1 MDEDENGHSSPPAVD
16 DAVDSDDNATAGP
29 STQSLPTT
37 SWGEKPLPRATYRSI
52 EYPGPV
58 AYPDLIHNVIRPL
71 DIEECFNANIADAR
85 QLEMRYRGAGPEAER
100 SAVPVR
106 GTRVASQKML
116 VRLTKRRKKALPGQT
131 QPPGGEGVFTVDV
144 IGSIP
149 QTVRFRSMADYQ
161 FTPNKDTSIAELTQ
175 ALDELDYHTI
185 LSYKFPGLDEE
196 FIAPTAPGEDGE
208 APAFPFRSLLEL
220 QPTPVASNRHLPP
233 SFTYRN
239 SSHAVVER
247 VWDDE
252 TGAYRD
258 RLVNKSRKSGWAMV
272 TIGSSHPV
280 PTEPEE
286 GIRQHLSKLDK
297 RILDRLHE
305 LFNERPVWM
314 RYSLLAQFSDA
325 DRYEIESNKMYLPAV
340 AFTYGAGPYWKTL
353 VRWGYDPCNDP
364 AAHKYQRVYI
374 YLDVKRGRNNVLN
387 APPEEV
393 DEEESKRP
401 SFWWE
406 TEQDRRIA
414 EGLRPPIDKAK
425 SYGFDGQELHRN
437 KPDYQLIDI
446 VDPVILPWIYDPMSL
461 HDTCDVSERCRC
473 RADAQPH
480 SGWYR
485 RSSFE
490 LIKMLLRARYLY
502 LRDTNEPA
510 PESQYRDIIDAFE
523 RAMEEGQDAEA
534 IEGLMRRM
542 GALRRQRERERG
554 TEGV

>member
-1 MDEDENGHSSPPAVD
+1 MDEDIVPASPPAVD
-16 DAVDSDDNATAGP
+16 TGNSDSNAAAGP
-29 STQSLPTT
+29 STLPPPKA

-58 AYPDLIHNVIRPL
+58 AYPDLIHTVIRPL

-116 VRLTKRRKKALPGQT
+116 VKLTKRRKKALPGQT

-161 FTPNKDTSIAELTQ
+161 FTPAKDTGIAELTQ

-185 LSYKFPGLDEE
+185 LSYKFPQLNED
-196 FIAPTAPGEDGE
+196 FIAPTTPDEDGE
-208 APAFPFRSLLEL
+208 APPFPFRSLLEL
-220 QPTPVASNRHLPP
+220 QPTPVASNRHLPTN
-233 SFTYRN
+233 FTYRN

-247 VWDDE
+247 IWDDE
-252 TGAYRD
+252 LGAYKD

-280 PTEPEE
+280 PTQPEE
-286 GIRQHLSKLDK
+286 GIRQHIPKLDK
-297 RILDRLHE
+297 RIFSRLQE
-305 LFNERPVWM
+305 LLNERPVWM

-340 AFTYGAGPYWKTL
+340 AFTYGAGPFWKTL
-353 VRWGYDPCNDP
+353 VRWGYDPCSDP

-387 APPEEV
+387 APAEEV
-393 DEEESKRP
+393 DEEEAKRP

-406 TEQDRRIA
+406 TEQERRIA
-414 EGLRPPIDKAK
+414 EGLRPPMDKAK
-425 SYGFDGQELHRN
+425 SYLFDGEILHRN

-446 VDPVILPWIYDPMSL
+446 TDPVILPFIYDPMGL
-461 HDTCDVSERCRC
+461 HDTCD
-473 RADAQPH
+473 PH

-490 LIKMLLRARYLY
+490 LIKMLLRVRYMY

-510 PESQYRDIIDAFE
+510 PESSYRDVIDAFE
-523 RAMEEGQDAEA
+523 NAVEEGQDPEA

-542 GALRRQRERERG
+542 GALRRQRDRERG
-554 TEGV
+554 TEAP

>member
-1 MDEDENGHSSPPAVD
+1 MDEDIAQSSPPAF
-16 DAVDSDDNATAGP
+16 DNNASAGP
-29 STQSLPTT
+29 SNLTQPKT

-85 QLEMRYRGAGPEAER
+85 QLEMRYRGAGLEADR

-116 VRLTKRRKKALPGQT
+116 VKLTKRRKKAIPGQA
-131 QPPGGEGVFTVDV
+131 QPPGGCKWRGLFTTD
-144 IGSIP
+144 I
-149 QTVRFRSMADYQ
+149 QAMADYQ
-161 FTPNKDTSIAELTQ
+161 STPAKDTGIAELTQ

-185 LSYKFPGLDEE
+185 LSYKFPQLNEE
-196 FIAPTAPGEDGE
+196 FIAPTTPDEDGE

-220 QPTPVASNRHLPP
+220 QPTPVASNRHLPT

-247 VWDDE
+247 IWDDE
-252 TGAYRD
+252 LGAYKD
-258 RLVNKSRKSGWAMV
+258 RLVNKSRKTGWAMI

-280 PTEPEE
+280 PTQPEE
-286 GIRQHLSKLDK
+286 GIRQHMPKLDQK
-297 RILDRLHE
+297 ILKKLQDL
-305 LFNERPVWM
+305 LDERPVWM

-325 DRYEIESNKMYLPAV
+325 ERYEIESNKMYLPAV
-340 AFTYGAGPYWKTL
+340 AFTYGAGPFWKTM
-353 VRWGYDPCNDP
+353 VRWGYDPCSDP

-387 APPEEV
+387 APAEDV
-393 DEEESKRP
+393 DEEEAKRP

-414 EGLRPPIDKAK
+414 EGLRPPMDKAK
-425 SYGFDGQELHRN
+425 SYLFDGQLLHRN

-446 VDPVILPWIYDPMSL
+446 HDPIIEPFIYDPMGL
-461 HDTCDVSERCRC
+461 HDTCD
-473 RADAQPH
+473 PH

-485 RSSFE
+485 RSTFE
-490 LIKMLLRARYLY
+490 LIKMLLRVRYMY

-510 PESQYRDIIDAFE
+510 PESSYRDVIEAFE
-523 RAMEEGQDAEA
+523 NAVNEGQDPEA

-542 GALRRQRERERG
+542 GAIRRQRDRERG
-554 TEGV
+554 TEAP